1 VKFLTA
7 FTRLSIIS
15 VGKARHT
22 SEVRQLEVTRKTE
35 YAISALIELAKHP
48 GKYVSS
54 KTIAEKQDIPKNFL
68 PQIIALLGSHGW
80 VAGLRG
86 PGGGVRLE
94 ADPAT
99 IAVKD
104 VIELIEGEIA
114 VARCLS
120 DKVVCSKEG
129 ECPLQPVWREAQTAF
144 LTVLQRFTIADL
156 VENTP

>member
-1 VKFLTA
+1 MK
-7 FTRLSIIS
+7 
-15 VGKARHT
+15 
-22 SEVRQLEVTRKTE
+22 QLEVTRKTE
-35 YAISALIELAKHP
+35 YAISALVELAKYP
-48 GKYVSS
+48 GKYISS
-54 KTIAEKQDIPKNFL
+54 KTIAERQEIPSNFL

-80 VAGLRG
+80 VAGMRG

-94 ADPAT
+94 VDPTT

-120 DKVVCSKEG
+120 DKLTCSKAG
-129 ECPLQPVWREAQTAF
+129 SCPLQPVWLEAQTAF
-144 LTVLQRFTIADL
+144 LTVLERFTIADL